1 MILSSFTSCFCI
13 KICCLKKKIYDDI
26 FIYSVTQKQH
36 SSVKTTAGHL
46 SESAKFGT
54 TLREKEIYTTTTY
67 LCATVGKRGTGWVR
81 SLHVSQLFALI
92 VHTSLTFCATA
103 LVWEMLQ
110 GNKSAKHKPTQYVY
124 ISEILIVEKRFN
136 HTRYF
141 QYSKRFLGQLV
152 FMGYQT
158 KQKKTSRRRLR
169 KPSTDQ

>member
-1 MILSSFTSCFCI
+1 MILSSFTICFCV

-54 TLREKEIYTTTTY
+54 TLRERKLYMYYY

-92 VHTSLTFCATA
+92 VLTSLTFCATA

-110 GNKSAKHKPTQYVY
+110 GNKSDQHKPTLSLNLTSNTVGLKDTQGKKSLKGNSGENIY
-124 ISEILIVEKRFN
+124 IGLVGMPKHQNEKN
-136 HTRYF
+136 
-141 QYSKRFLGQLV
+141 S
-152 FMGYQT
+152 
-158 KQKKTSRRRLR
+158 SRE
-169 KPSTDQ
+169 